1 MSNKIYDLIVVGG
14 GPGGSTAAA
23 IVAMKGNS
31 VLLLEREQFP
41 RYQIGESLL
50 PATVHGIGKI
60 LGITNEL
67 ASAGFIKKKGGVF
80 RWGKDE
86 KPWMFSFDSS
96 AINKSTEWTYAYQV
110 ERSKFDNI
118 LLDNAKKKGVNV
130 REQSNVVDITYE
142 DDRFHSIT
150 YKDSLGSSHIAK
162 GKFLIDSSGSNSKFH
177 SKVGTR
183 EYSDFFKNIAL
194 FTYYSGGK
202 RVPPPNEGA
211 LISAA
216 FDGGWFWYIPL
227 SDDLTSVGVV
237 VDRKFS
243 KTLKNPSKAMDKFID
258 LCPII
263 KEYLSDAKRI
273 ETGEYGKFRL
283 RRDYSYCNTSFYKA
297 GVILVGDAAC
307 FVDPVFSSGVHLA
320 TYSGL
325 LAGRSVNSCLEGIIK
340 EEVIF
345 DEYENRYRR
354 EYRAFYDFLISF
366 YDVEQSVEG
375 YFWSARK
382 VRNTSERE
390 NSAFV
395 SLVAGA
401 GIAPDV
407 FFQEREGAGE
417 IFESV
422 MKGIKMESGLMN
434 SEAIKKSPKLFEK
447 IGVSPHMQATGLV
460 ASAQMGD
467 YGIEDFMARDG
478 NEGIS
483 ISADGLSWEFLDAGI
498 NA

>member
-1 MSNKIYDLIVVGG
+1 MSDNMYDLIVVGG
-14 GPGGSTAAA
+14 GPGGSTAAT
-23 IVAMKGNS
+23 IVAMKGNK

-60 LGITNEL
+60 LGITSEL
-67 ASAGFIKKKGGVF
+67 DAAGFIKKMGGVF

-86 KPWMFSFDSS
+86 EPWMFSFDSS
-96 AINKSTEWTYAYQV
+96 AVNKSTEWTYAYQV
-110 ERSKFDNI
+110 ERSKFDHI
-118 LLDNAKKKGVNV
+118 LLNNAKKNGVEV
-130 REQSNVVDITYE
+130 REQSNVVDIFYE
-142 DDRFHSIT
+142 NDRFHSIT
-150 YKDSLGSSHIAK
+150 YKDSLGNTHVAK
-162 GKFLIDSSGSNSKFH
+162 GKFLIDSSGSSGKFH

-202 RVPPPNEGA
+202 RVPAPNEGA

-227 SDDLTSVGVV
+227 TKDLTSVGVV
-237 VDRKFS
+237 IDRKFS
-243 KTLKNPSKAMDKFID
+243 KELKDPAEAMDKFID

-273 ETGEYGKFRL
+273 ETGEYGKFRV

-325 LAGRSVNSCLEGIIK
+325 LAGRSVNSCLDGLIDEK
-340 EEVIF
+340 VVF
-345 DEYENRYRR
+345 NEYENRYRK
-354 EYRAFYDFLISF
+354 EYRTFYDFLISF

-382 VRNTSERE
+382 VRNTKERD
-390 NSAFV
+390 NAAFV

-422 MKGIKMESGLMN
+422 MKGIKLESGLMN
-434 SEAIKKSPKLFEK
+434 SEAIKKSPELFEK
-447 IGVSPHMQATGLV
+447 IGVSPHKQATGLV

-467 YGIEDFMARDG
+467 YDIEDFMAKDG
-478 NEGIS
+478 DDGIS
-483 ISADGLSWEFLDAGI
+483 ISGDGLSWTLSEVEADA
-498 NA
+498 